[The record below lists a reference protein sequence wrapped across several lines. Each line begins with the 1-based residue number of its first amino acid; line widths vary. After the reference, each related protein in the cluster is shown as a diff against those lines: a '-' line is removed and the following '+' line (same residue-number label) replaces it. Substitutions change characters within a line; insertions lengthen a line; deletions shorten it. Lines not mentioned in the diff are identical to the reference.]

1 MGPQNQHKENQKYGI
16 KYKNNSLDS
25 ENRENN
31 KIIIN
36 GVNMI
41 DCITGVQFEWNAG
54 DIPKYSIEFAKR
66 I

>member
-1 MGPQNQHKENQKYGI
+1 MASSI
-16 KYKNNSLDS
+16 KITLDS

-41 DCITGVQFEWNAG
+41 DCITGISFEWNAG
-54 DIPKYSIEFAKR
+54 DIPRYTIELAKEFETKKWLLK
-66 I
+66 

>member
-1 MGPQNQHKENQKYGI
+1 MASSI
-16 KYKNNSLDS
+16 KITLDS

-41 DCITGVQFEWNAG
+41 DCITGISFEWNAG
-54 DIPKYSIEFAKR
+54 DIPRYTIELAKEFETKK
-66 I
+66 